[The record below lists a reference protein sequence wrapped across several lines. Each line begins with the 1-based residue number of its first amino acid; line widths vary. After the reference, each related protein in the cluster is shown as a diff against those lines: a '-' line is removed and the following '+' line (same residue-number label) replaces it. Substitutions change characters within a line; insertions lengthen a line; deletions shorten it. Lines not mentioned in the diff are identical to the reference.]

1 MSIVLPPEVSEHSLE
16 RAIDALR
23 GVVGAEHVLTEPERT
38 REFRDPF
45 WHADWDDYE
54 ASAVV
59 QPASVEEIQAI
70 VRLAGEHG
78 VPLWTTSQGR
88 NNGYGGSS
96 PRVRGSVVVNLRRMN
111 RVLHIDEELGYAE
124 VEPGVSWSELYAAL
138 QSGGHR
144 LMLSCADLGWGSVIG
159 NTLDHGCTYL
169 PYGVDMSAACG
180 LEVVLANG
188 ELLRTG
194 MGAMEGNRAWHLYK
208 RGLGPTLDQL
218 FMQSNYG
225 IVTKMGVW
233 LMPYPETYMPIW
245 VRGWSDDDLGPMIDT
260 LRRLSLD
267 DTIRMVPQIANT
279 LIFASFMSRR
289 SQWWDGEG
297 PIPDEV
303 IDRIAREL
311 EVGRWMMRAALYG
324 DEPVVDHRFAK
335 IKAAFEQIPGV
346 EVWGTKTTPEN
357 APNLEHPAERVQ
369 GGVPNLD
376 MNFMTGWY
384 GGEESGGH
392 VGFSPVAPLTGRDG
406 LAVRDLLRGL
416 IEERAQLDYLGALL
430 PVNARSFIHVTMVI
444 FDTSNE
450 RQVRGAYETSRLLVS
465 EAAKHGYGEYRAH
478 LDFMDL
484 AADQYS
490 WGDHAYRRFT
500 ETIKDAVDPNG
511 ILAPGKQSIWPRGM
525 RPPRDG

>member
-1 MSIVLPPEVSEHSLE
+1 MSIALPPEISEH
-16 RAIDALR
+16 ALQAFR
-23 GVVGAEHVLTEPERT
+23 DVVGSDHVLSDPDHM

-45 WHADWDDYE
+45 WHVDWDEYE
-54 ASAVV
+54 AGAVV
-59 QPASVEEIQAI
+59 QPESVEEVQAI
-70 VRLAGEHG
+70 VRLANEHR

-96 PRVRGSVVVNLRRMN
+96 PRVRGSVVMNLRRMN
-111 RVLHIDEELGYAE
+111 RVLAIDEELGYAE
-124 VEPGVSWSELYAAL
+124 VEPGVSWYDLYAAI
-138 QSGGHR
+138 QAGGHR

-194 MGAMEGNRAWHLYK
+194 MGAMPGNRAWHTYK

-225 IVTKMGVW
+225 VVTKMGVW
-233 LMPYPETYMPIW
+233 LMPYPETYMPFW
-245 VRGWSDDDLGPMIDT
+245 VRAWNDDDLAPLIDT
-260 LRRLSLD
+260 MRRLSLD
-267 DTIRMVPQIANT
+267 DTIRQVPQVCNT
-279 LIFASFMSRR
+279 LIYASFMTRR
-289 SQWWDGEG
+289 TQWWDGDG

-303 IDRIAREL
+303 IGRIGREL
-311 EVGRWMMRAALYG
+311 EVGRWMVRAALYG
-324 DEPVVDHRFAK
+324 DEAVVDHRFAK
-335 IKAAFEQIPGV
+335 VKAAFEEIPGV

-357 APNLEHPAERVQ
+357 AKNLEHPGERIQ
-369 GGVPNLD
+369 AGIPDLEI
-376 MNFMTGWY
+376 NFMTGWY

-392 VGFSPVAPLTGRDG
+392 VGFSPVAPLTGRDA
-406 LAVRDLLRGL
+406 LTMRDLMRGL
-416 IEERAQLDYLGALL
+416 IEERANLDYLGALL
-430 PVNARSFIHVTMVI
+430 VVNARTFIHITMVL
-444 FDTSNE
+444 FDTANE
-450 RQVRGAYETSRLLVS
+450 QQVRGAYETSKLLVR

-484 AADQYS
+484 AAEQYS
-490 WGDHAYRRFT
+490 FGDHAYRRFT

-511 ILAPGKQSIWPRGM
+511 ILAPGKQGIWPASM
-525 RPPRDG
+525 RAERDG